1 MTVEVKASRAD
12 IRPATLDDVD
22 AIVATL
28 NEAYR
33 GDGGWTTEKH
43 LIKGD
48 RAYASEIIPL
58 IASRPTSEGVLLVY
72 HPASSPQPL
81 ACVDVEFRGNG
92 RGYFGLFAVRHALQ
106 GKGVG
111 NLLMEEAFGRMRAE
125 GCTTAEITVLHVRK
139 DIIAWYQRKGF
150 VSTGKLMDFPQT
162 SDRAQLLPGVD
173 GRLVYLEKQL

>member
-1 MTVEVKASRAD
+1 MTGELKASKAD

-33 GDGGWTTEKH
+33 GDGGWTTEAH
-43 LIKGD
+43 LVQGD
-48 RAYASEIIPL
+48 RAEPSEIIPL
-58 IASRPTSEGVLLVY
+58 ITSRPPTAGTLLVY
-72 HPASSPQPL
+72 HPSSSPQPL
-81 ACVDVEFRGNG
+81 ACVDVEIRPNS

-111 NLLMEEAFGRMRAE
+111 NLLMEAAFDKMRE
-125 GCTTAEITVLHVRK
+125 QGCTVAEITVIHVRK

-150 VSTGKLMDFPQT
+150 VLTDRMENFPANAGR
-162 SDRAQLLPGVD
+162 SKLLPGVD
-173 GRLVYLEKQL
+173 GRFVYLERQL